1 MGTATTEIPTHVP
14 AELVTHDFPLVF
26 GKFSNANPWETMLPG
41 ICSGPDAIY
50 ATNLFPGR
58 GPAWIFRRLK
68 DHQAIFNDTRRFS
81 NKAFS
86 ALSQIIGESWDL
98 VPAEL
103 DPPEHTQMRR
113 FLNREFSPPAMAKLE
128 DKARTAARRCIEDFS
143 NKGEC
148 ELMVDYAFPFPVSV
162 VLDMLN
168 LPQERMDEFLEWE
181 HMIMNMGD
189 LDGVQ
194 RAIRSV
200 TDYLRGLIEERKKN
214 PGTDLVSQAIA
225 AEIDGQKLSDDR
237 LIGYFFNLYIGGLD
251 TVSASIGN
259 HIRHLAMHSDQQQ
272 YLRDCPD
279 RISDAANELMRLY
292 APATIYRTCVEKTE
306 MGGVTIMP
314 GDKVAMITSLPC
326 RDEKAYPNPHAYQL
340 DRGSHHV
347 AFGTG
352 PHACLGIHLAKR
364 ELRIALEEFLKAVPP
379 FRIKPGA
386 HISNLVG
393 GIIQPT
399 TLPLVWN
406 CGQI

>member
-1 MGTATTEIPTHVP
+1 MNTAAIEIPAHVP
-14 AELVTHDFPLVF
+14 PELVTHDFPLVF
-26 GKFSNANPWETMLPG
+26 GKFSDQNPWETMLPG
-41 ICSGPDAIY
+41 ICEGPDAIY

-58 GPAWIFRRLK
+58 GPAWVFRRLK
-68 DHQAIFNDTRRFS
+68 DQRAIFMDTVRFS

-86 ALSQIIGESWDL
+86 ALSHIIGESWDL

-103 DPPEHTQMRR
+103 DPPEHTQMRG

-128 DKARTAARRCIEDFS
+128 DKARAAARDCIERFKD
-143 NKGEC
+143 KGEC

-168 LPQERMDEFLEWE
+168 LPQDRMDEFLEWE
-181 HMIMNMGD
+181 HMIMDMGNF
-189 LDGVQ
+189 DGVKT
-194 RAIRSV
+194 AIRKV
-200 TDYLRGLIEERKKN
+200 TDYLRGLIEERKRN

-259 HIRHLAMHSDQQQ
+259 HIRHLATHPEQQQ
-272 YLRDCPD
+272 YLRDHPE
-279 RISDAANELMRLY
+279 RIGDAANELMRLY

-306 MGGVTIMP
+306 MAGVTIMP
-314 GDKVAMITSLPC
+314 GDKVSMLTALPC
-326 RDEKAYPNPHAYQL
+326 RDEDAYPNPHEYQL

-347 AFGTG
+347 AFGYG
-352 PHACLGIHLAKR
+352 AHACLGIHLAKR

-386 HISNLVG
+386 QITNLVG
-393 GIIQPT
+393 GVIQPT
-399 TLPLVWN
+399 SLPLEWD
-406 CGQI
+406 C